1 MIRKIIMTG
10 RKRVY
15 YSEDQIQKNL
25 FTNGKQWMTLDDWKE
40 YIGPYH
46 RYSTGEVFTEID
58 WMPNVSMKL
67 VPYRKRSESYF
78 KYADLT
84 EFVNIN
90 GNKLPIRS
98 SLETN
103 IGNLRAPVYKKMPPK
118 NEDFTRGYMKRW
130 FAYKRNE
137 AEKVFFEIDS
147 EQVSTYNT
155 KGSGVN
161 NIMYGL
167 LEIKWKLTGP
177 EFDEYHN
184 NILMN
189 PGVVDTNSRIIEEN
203 SKKFRI
209 FSSIIDNPREYT
221 IYDQIF

>member
-1 MIRKIIMTG
+1 MTG

>member
-46 RYSTGEVFTEID
+46 RYSTGEVFTEIH
-58 WMPNVSMKL
+58 WTPNVSMKL

-130 FAYKRNE
+130 FTYKRNE

-147 EQVSTYNT
+147 EQVSTYNA

>member
-130 FAYKRNE
+130 FTYKRNE